1 MISINRLE
9 KDLTST
15 TEIARAR
22 KRILVDLDGVLFPYS
37 KGYDDGSLYER
48 PVLGAVEALR
58 KLHEQGFTYVVFT
71 TRMFITEE
79 PEVQRNIIQRW
90 LDLHKF
96 PKPERIT
103 CEKMPCLAYIDDRAI
118 RFTDWEDI
126 RKLWT

>member
-1 MISINRLE
+1 M
-9 KDLTST
+9 TST
-15 TEIARAR
+15 AEIARAR

-37 KGYDDGSLYER
+37 KGYGDGSLYEA
-48 PVLGAVEALR
+48 PMPGAVEAIK
-58 KLHEQGFTYVVFT
+58 KLADQGFTYVVFT

-79 PEVQRNIIQRW
+79 PDVQRAIIQRW

-103 CEKMPCLAYIDDRAI
+103 CEKMPCLAFVDDRAI
-118 RFTDWEDI
+118 RFTNWDDV